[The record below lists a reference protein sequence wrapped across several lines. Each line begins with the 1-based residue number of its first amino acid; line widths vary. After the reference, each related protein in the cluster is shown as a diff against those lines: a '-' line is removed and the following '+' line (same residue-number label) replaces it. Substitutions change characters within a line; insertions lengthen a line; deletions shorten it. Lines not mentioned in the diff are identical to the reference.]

1 MSDGLQLTLAALLA
15 TRQGAVHST
24 VSRGDGARSGPHA
37 TRQRGRGMEFS
48 EARPY
53 LPGDDVRSI
62 DWRLTARTGRPHT
75 KLFREERDRT
85 CYLLLDLAPEMY
97 FGSQGQLKAR
107 LATLLAA
114 RFSWQALQ
122 QGDKVG
128 GLILLG
134 EQAHYQAPA
143 GRRQALLH
151 WLTRLLAAYQAGL
164 ARPADCP
171 TLAQGLG
178 RLNPVLRPGSQIV
191 VLSDFYRLNG
201 PGLLWLRRLH
211 RQHELRCVQIMD
223 SLELRVQGSG
233 RLAGDNGQQQGY
245 LDGDDALFRRHYAR
259 VAGHRQQRLEQALR
273 AASSDFQRHDAAH
286 PLAHQGRTA

>member
-1 MSDGLQLTLAALLA
+1 MSDGLQLSLENLLAARPA
-15 TRQGAVHST
+15 SARQPTGIGGS
-24 VSRGDGARSGPHA
+24 ARSEPHA

-75 KLFREERDRT
+75 KLFQEERDRA

-97 FGSQGQLKAR
+97 FGSRGQLKAR

-114 RFSWQALQ
+114 RCAWQAQL

-134 EQAHYQAPA
+134 DGERRQAPA
-143 GRRQALLH
+143 GQRQALLH
-151 WLTRLLAAYQAGL
+151 WLGQLLSAYRAGL
-164 ARPADCP
+164 ARPAGCSS
-171 TLAQGLG
+171 LAEGLIK
-178 RLNPVLRPGSQIV
+178 LEPMLRPGSRIV
-191 VLSDFYRLNG
+191 VLSDFYRLSG
-201 PGLLWLRRLH
+201 RALLWLRRLH
-211 RQHELRCVQIMD
+211 HRHELSCMQIMD
-223 SLELRVQGSG
+223 SLELKLEGSG
-233 RLAGDNGQQQGY
+233 RLAADNGQQQGY
-245 LDGDDALFRRHYAR
+245 LDAEDARYCRHYAR

-273 AASSDFQRHDAAH
+273 AACTGFQRFDAA
-286 PLAHQGRTA
+286 LSLESQGLGT